1 MARRVRAYV
10 GLGSNTGDSAAT
22 LAVAVAA
29 LGALRGARLRAVSC
43 LYVTRPVGVLDQP
56 DFLNAVVAL
65 DVASGSDP
73 DDGAL
78 ALLRALKGIEADAG
92 RTDGRR
98 WGPRV
103 LDLDL
108 LVFGRA
114 RIVVERPPELAPARA
129 LASVDVAGVPPAL
142 TFLQVPHRD
151 AADRLFVLAPLA
163 DLAPGLVPPGWHE
176 TAGTARARR
185 ERAEGAGAVRVVG
198 DWDTHTGHWMQ
209 R

>member
-10 GLGSNTGDSAAT
+10 GLGSNTGDSATT

-29 LGALRGARLRAVSC
+29 LGALGGARLRAVSR

-56 DFLNAVVAL
+56 DYLNAVVAL
-65 DVASGSDP
+65 EVARGPHP

-114 RIVVERPPELAPARA
+114 RILVARPPELAPIRVMDSAEA
-129 LASVDVAGVPPAL
+129 AGVPPAPTL
-142 TFLQVPHRD
+142 LQVPHRD

-176 TAGTARARR
+176 TVATVRARR
-185 ERAEGAGAVRVVG
+185 EREEGADAVRQAG
-198 DWDTHTGHWMQ
+198 DWDARTRRWVD